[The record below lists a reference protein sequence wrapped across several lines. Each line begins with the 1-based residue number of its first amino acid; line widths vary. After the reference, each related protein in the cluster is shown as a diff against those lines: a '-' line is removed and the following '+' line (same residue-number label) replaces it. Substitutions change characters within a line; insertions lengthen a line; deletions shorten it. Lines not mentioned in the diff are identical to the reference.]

1 MRQKEASRVPLRV
14 SLRNWLTAMRRKH
27 SSEQMGY
34 GGAGNMHLRTTYM
47 WMVLKAI
54 GLDEFVE
61 EMS

>member
-1 MRQKEASRVPLRV
+1 MPLRV

-34 GGAGNMHLRTTYM
+34 GGGGQGAGNMHLRTTHM
-47 WMVLKAI
+47 WMVLKAT